1 MLPPLRK
8 SYQMNDSVKT
18 KREPAES
25 VAVKMDDGRTVDFVG
40 KRRMLKEG
48 ITIDGQPALRMDF
61 SNGETRQ
68 YIITDDMLDRMA
80 MHGAAQKFGDET
92 SGLDDVEDCI
102 IAVDALADRLAAGNW
117 GIVRTN
123 NGMAGTSVLARALAE
138 SSGKSMDEVKRI
150 LATKTQ
156 GEKVE
161 LRRHPK
167 IAPIVARLEAAKVS
181 KTKPVHNIEGI
192 LDELG
197 LGGEETVAG

>member
-1 MLPPLRK
+1 
-8 SYQMNDSVKT
+8 MNTPVKA

-40 KRRMLKEG
+40 KRRMLKEA
-48 ITIDGQPALRMDF
+48 IEIDGQPAIRMDF

-68 YIITDDMLDRMA
+68 YIITPQLLTKFA
-80 MHGAAQKFGDET
+80 QHGAAQKFGDET
-92 SGLDDVEDCI
+92 SGLDDVEDAI
-102 IAVDALADRLAAGNW
+102 IAVDALADRLAEGNW

-123 NGMAGTSVLARALAE
+123 NGMAGTSVLARALVE
-138 SSGKSMDEVKRI
+138 SSGKPMAEVKQI

-156 GEKVE
+156 AQKVE

-167 IAPIVARLEAAKVS
+167 IAPIVARLEAEKVV
-181 KTKPVHNIEGI
+181 KAKPVQDIAGI

-197 LGGEETVAG
+197 LNEGGEVAA